1 MANIINAWEVILNSP
16 AGKDYP
22 QRPVCDAIDREETDF
37 FYSCLGKTFYEYLKT
52 HLTTYDPETTF
63 EFDPSV
69 TYSTGA
75 VVIRHG
81 CLFKSNINTNTT
93 DPANDK
99 INAWDVLPK
108 FDDDCANQ
116 IWVSFLR
123 QILAFRIYMS
133 TLNFTTQR
141 SGAGGLVVM
150 TGDSSG
156 MRAATKAEI
165 SDHKATLLHQI
176 DMATKNMHRWLVEKK
191 DDTTC
196 ALPISDALSCDF
208 WCRKTVSKQR
218 RRWAFKQ

>member
-22 QRPVCDAIDREETDF
+22 QRPVCDAIPREETDF
-37 FYSCLGKTFYEYLKT
+37 FYTCLGKTFYEYLKT
-52 HLTTYDPETTF
+52 HLTAYDPETTF
-63 EFDPSV
+63 EFDAST
-69 TYSTGA
+69 TYAIDA

-108 FDDDCANQ
+108 FDDDCANE
-116 IWVSFLR
+116 IWDSFLR

-133 TLNFTTQR
+133 TVNFTTQR
-141 SGAGGLVVM
+141 SGAGGLIVM
-150 TGDSSG
+150 TGDSAG
-156 MRAATKAEI
+156 MRGANKGEL
-165 SDHKATLLHQI
+165 SDHKTTLLHQI
-176 DMATKNMHRWLVEKK
+176 DMSTKNMHRWLIEKK

-196 ALPISDALSCDF
+196 TLPIADALSCDF
-208 WCRKTVSKQR
+208 WCRTKTSQR
-218 RRWAFKQ
+218 RRWAFKH